1 MESELVAA
9 ECALRQP
16 DSADV
21 CKRAMEHYSI
31 IDQPAIDPSV
41 SKQSSPT
48 PGLEPGLVAA
58 GLETELGHSG
68 ANRALNPSVSAG
80 IASANALAAAGL
92 AGEAIRYPGP
102 RFPGEDGG
110 HTLADMAERDLDA
123 ALQLLAERAQYI
135 TGASGAAIA
144 LRRDRRNDML
154 CRASAGAKAPQLGAL
169 LSTESGLSGES
180 VRTRL
185 PLRCDDA
192 GHDSRVNP
200 ESCRELGIASVMIVP
215 VLGDDLPGQDLLG
228 QNQALGVFEL
238 FSSHV
243 GAFDE
248 RDLSALR
255 RLGEMV
261 ETAVRLARAAHTL
274 PVHAGEDSTESKTQI
289 TTEDTG
295 EHRGNAVLESSVL
308 NDAVLDDEPVLE
320 VELEDAEPEPTP
332 EAAVAVFEATAN
344 VIPNV
349 DSTAPVLIPQIV
361 SPVAASAAATEQP
374 AKRPLMWSA
383 AVHAGPD
390 AAKPSE
396 ADQSHVPPMLRNQ
409 RKCKA
414 CGFPVS
420 EGRSLCVECDEKQW
434 RGQLRMPLPGVPAK
448 GRPAVDFRQM
458 GSDAGS
464 LNVGSA
470 RTAAARLSPASA
482 APILA
487 ASISAAATAA
497 TGAAVAMAAAP
508 TQLTSSPI
516 AEPSQAPAM
525 RETVRELEAPILSG
539 GLEMQESWLG
549 SNKYIVAAILLV
561 AAVVAAIAWLR

>member
-1 MESELVAA
+1 LAAA

-31 IDQPAIDPSV
+31 IEPPTVDQSTG
-41 SKQSSPT
+41 KQSSPP
-48 PGLEPGLVAA
+48 PGLELELAA
-58 GLETELGHSG
+58 AELESELAHSG

-92 AGEAIRYPGP
+92 AGEAIRYAGP

-110 HTLADMAERDLDA
+110 HSLAEMAERDLDA

-144 LRRDRRNDML
+144 LRRDQRNDML
-154 CRASAGAKAPQLGAL
+154 CRASAGAKAPELGAL

-192 GHDSRVNP
+192 VRDSRVNP
-200 ESCRELGIASVMIVP
+200 ETCRELGIASVMIVP
-215 VLGDDLPGQDLLG
+215 VLGDDLPG

-261 ETAVRLARAAHTL
+261 ETAVRLARAARTL
-274 PVHAGEDSTESKTQI
+274 PVHAGEDSTESKTEI
-289 TTEDTG
+289 TTLRLRSGQAPATG
-295 EHRGNAVLESSVL
+295 EHRGNTVLESSVL
-308 NDAVLDDEPVLE
+308 DDAVLDDEPVLE
-320 VELEDAEPEPTP
+320 VELEDAEPEPSR
-332 EAAVAVFEATAN
+332 EVAVAAFEAPAN
-344 VIPNV
+344 VIPKI
-349 DSTAPVLIPQIV
+349 DSAAPVLIPQIV
-361 SPVAASAAATEQP
+361 TAAADSAAATEQP

-383 AVHAGPD
+383 EVHAGPD
-390 AAKPSE
+390 AAKPLE
-396 ADQSHVPPMLRNQ
+396 ADQSHVPPMLRNL

-434 RGQLRMPLPGVPAK
+434 RGQLRMPLPGAPAK
-448 GRPAVDFRQM
+448 GRPVVDFRQT

-482 APILA
+482 APISG
-487 ASISAAATAA
+487 ASTAAAATSA

-508 TQLTSSPI
+508 TQVTNSPI

-525 RETVRELEAPILSG
+525 QEAVRVPEAPILSG
-539 GLEMQESWLG
+539 GLETQESWLG
-549 SNKYIVAAILLV
+549 ANKYILGAILMI
-561 AAVVAAIAWLR
+561 AAVLAGIAWLR